1 MSTKSADSKSIICS
15 FCDSP
20 QSKLDF
26 LVEGNNAFI
35 CDVCIDKASKA
46 IATNHKNKNSDFS
59 SKQLL
64 KPKEIK
70 AELDKY
76 IIDQN
81 HAKKTLSVAVYNHY
95 KRILNN
101 ISSDVNIDKSNILL
115 VGPTGTGKT
124 LLAKTLASILQIPFA
139 IVDATVL
146 TEAGYVGEDVENVL
160 VRLYHEAN
168 YDLDKTQR
176 GIIYIDEIDKIA
188 RKNSNPSI
196 TRDVSGEGVQ
206 QSLLKII
213 EGTVANIP
221 PQGGRKHPEQPL
233 VKVDTSNIL
242 FICGGTFDGI
252 EDVIGRRIKGGGIGF
267 DRESTSSINKYAT
280 LSHIK
285 VEDIIKYGFLPEL
298 VGRLPVIS
306 YLNYLNQE
314 ALYRILIEP
323 INSLINQ
330 YTELFKFDNVK
341 LIFKEDALRY
351 IVELAVKRRT
361 GARALRSILEEVMID
376 IMYEIPS
383 DKNVE
388 YCTITKKVITKKS
401 NPEITFY
408 KKIA

>member
-1 MSTKSADSKSIICS
+1 MSTKSSDKKSIICS
-15 FCDSP
+15 FCESP
-20 QSKLDF
+20 QNELDF

-35 CDVCIDKASKA
+35 CNVCIDKASKA
-46 IATNHKNKNSDFS
+46 IQTNHKNQKKDFNS
-59 SKQLL
+59 KKLL
-64 KPKEIK
+64 NPKEITAK
-70 AELDKY
+70 LDKY
-76 IIDQN
+76 VIGQN
-81 HAKKTLSVAVYNHY
+81 YAKKTLSVAVYNHY

-101 ISSDVNIDKSNILL
+101 MSSGVNIDKSNILL

-188 RKNSNPSI
+188 RKSSNPSI

-252 EDVIGRRIKGGGIGF
+252 EDVIERRIKGGGIGF
-267 DRESTSSINKYAT
+267 DRKSPSSINKYAS

-298 VGRLPVIS
+298 VGRLPIIS
-306 YLNYLNQE
+306 YLNYLDQE
-314 ALYRILIEP
+314 ILYRILVDP
-323 INSLINQ
+323 VNSLINQ

-341 LIFKEDALRY
+341 LIFREEALRH
-351 IVELAVKRRT
+351 IVALAAERKT
-361 GARALRSILEEVMID
+361 GARALRSILEEIMID
-376 IMYEIPS
+376 IMYETPS
-383 DKNVE
+383 DKNIE
-388 YCTITKKVITKKS
+388 SCIITKNVITKKS

-408 KKIA
+408 KKTA

>member
-1 MSTKSADSKSIICS
+1 MTTKVSDRGSIICS
-15 FCDSP
+15 FCESP
-20 QSKLDF
+20 QTELDF

-35 CDVCIDKASKA
+35 CDVCIDKASNA
-46 IATNHKNKNSDFS
+46 IQTNHKNKKNDFS
-59 SKQLL
+59 SKKLL
-64 KPKEIK
+64 KPKQITAK
-70 AELDKY
+70 LDKY
-76 IIDQN
+76 VIGQN
-81 HAKKTLSVAVYNHY
+81 NAKKTLSVAVYNHY

-101 ISSDVNIDKSNILL
+101 TSSDINIDKSNILL

-124 LLAKTLASILQIPFA
+124 LLAKTLAFVLEIPFA

-168 YDLDKTQR
+168 YDLNKTQR

-188 RKNSNPSI
+188 RKSSNPSI

-221 PQGGRKHPEQPL
+221 PQGGRKHPDQPL
-233 VKVDTSNIL
+233 IKVDTSNIL

-252 EDVIGRRIKGGGIGF
+252 EDVIDRRLKGGGIGF
-267 DRESTSSINKYAT
+267 DRKSPSIVNKYAS
-280 LSHIK
+280 LSNIK

-306 YLNYLNQE
+306 YLNYLDKD
-314 ALYRILIEP
+314 ALYKILIEP
-323 INSLINQ
+323 VNSLINQ
-330 YTELFKFDNVK
+330 YIELFKFDNVK
-341 LIFKEDALRY
+341 LVFKEEALQY
-351 IVELAVKRRT
+351 IVELAVERKT
-361 GARALRSILEEVMID
+361 GARALRSILEEIMLD

-383 DKNVE
+383 DKTIE
-388 YCTITKKVITKKS
+388 SCIITKNVITKKS

-408 KKIA
+408 KKTA

>member
-1 MSTKSADSKSIICS
+1 MTTKVSDKSSIICS
-15 FCDSP
+15 FCESP
-20 QSKLDF
+20 QTELDF

-35 CDVCIDKASKA
+35 CDVCIDKASNA
-46 IATNHKNKNSDFS
+46 IQTNHKNKKNDFS
-59 SKQLL
+59 SKKLL
-64 KPKEIK
+64 KPKQITAK
-70 AELDKY
+70 LDKY
-76 IIDQN
+76 VIGQN
-81 HAKKTLSVAVYNHY
+81 NAKKTLSVAVYNHY

-101 ISSDVNIDKSNILL
+101 TSSDINIDKSNILL

-124 LLAKTLASILQIPFA
+124 LLAKTLAFVLEIPFA

-168 YDLDKTQR
+168 YDLNKTQR

-188 RKNSNPSI
+188 RKSSNPSI

-221 PQGGRKHPEQPL
+221 PQGGRKHPDQPL
-233 VKVDTSNIL
+233 IKVDTSNIL

-252 EDVIGRRIKGGGIGF
+252 EDVIDRRLKGGGIGF
-267 DRESTSSINKYAT
+267 DRKSPSIVNKYAS
-280 LSHIK
+280 LSNIK

-306 YLNYLNQE
+306 YLNYLDKD
-314 ALYRILIEP
+314 ALYKILIEP
-323 INSLINQ
+323 VNSLINQ
-330 YTELFKFDNVK
+330 YIELFKFDNVK
-341 LIFKEDALRY
+341 LVFKEEALQY
-351 IVELAVKRRT
+351 IVELAVERKT
-361 GARALRSILEEVMID
+361 GARALRSILEEIMLD

-383 DKNVE
+383 DKTIE
-388 YCTITKKVITKKS
+388 SCIITKNVITKKS

-408 KKIA
+408 KKTA